1 MLLHYGDLV
10 LRTCERRGVAGH
22 TYVRAV
28 WEFRGRQI
36 FNLGKMIC
44 YACERDFVFNLLG
57 RGCFFSV
64 NYASFKQKSHASHML
79 SISV

>member
-1 MLLHYGDLV
+1 MLHYDGLV
-10 LRTCERRGVAGH
+10 LRNCESRREAAGH

-28 WEFRGRQI
+28 WGFKVRQI

-57 RGCFFSV
+57 RGCFC
-64 NYASFKQKSHASHML
+64 L
-79 SISV
+79 